1 MKTQYNLIETNITSL
16 FFKYLL
22 PGVLGMMMVSAY
34 VFVDTLCIGRSLGGN
49 GLAALNICTP
59 IISIFYATG
68 FLFAT
73 GGAAAYSVLTG
84 EKNHDIANKVYT
96 LALKLAIIIGILYS
110 VLGLTFS
117 SSLAEFLGATT
128 SNIEITKEYMSVILL
143 AAPVFVTDILL
154 NVFVR
159 NDGAPKISMIAT
171 VCCGLL
177 NIVLDILFI
186 FGFGWGMFGAAF
198 ATTLSG
204 ALSVCILYS
213 YALSKQSKLKIVKTK
228 WEFSLI
234 KRIIF
239 NGAGSFV
246 LEASVAIVIIVF
258 NLTMLRLAGEI
269 GVSAYSIIANL
280 NLVIFSIFMGISQAI
295 QPIISINYGAK
306 LNNRISKTLK
316 LGILS
321 ASILGITFLIIGE
334 LFSYQLASLFVSN
347 DKELINMASEGIQI
361 YFIAYIMMGIN
372 IVLNTYYQSIE
383 KPIQSLCISSGR
395 GLVYVLACVWILPK
409 FLNIM
414 GVWMSVPVAEFLTL
428 LTALTFLGCSKIYN
442 KTEIEENY
450 KLSMPK

>member
-1 MKTQYNLIETNITSL
+1 MKRQYNLLETDITSL

-22 PGVLGMMMVSAY
+22 PGILGMMMVSAY
-34 VFVDTLCIGRSLGGN
+34 VFVDTLCVGRSLGGS

-73 GGAAAYSVLTG
+73 GGAAAYSVLRG
-84 EKNHDIANKVYT
+84 QKNYGKANNVYT
-96 LALKLAIIIGILYS
+96 LSLKLAIIIGILYS
-110 VLGLTFS
+110 VFGLIFS
-117 SSLAEFLGATT
+117 TSLAKFLGATT
-128 SNIEITKEYMSVILL
+128 SNIEITKAYMNVILF
-143 AAPVFVTDILL
+143 AAPVFITDILL

-159 NDGAPKISMIAT
+159 NDGAPKVSMIAT
-171 VCCGLL
+171 ICCGLL
-177 NIVLDILFI
+177 NVALDIIFI

-204 ALSVCILYS
+204 VVSVCILFS
-213 YALSKQSKLKIVKTK
+213 YTLSKKSKLKIVKTK
-228 WEFSLI
+228 WEFSLV

-239 NGAGSFV
+239 NGAGSFI

-258 NLTMLRLAGEI
+258 NLTILKLAGEI

-306 LNNRISKTLK
+306 LNNRISKILK
-316 LGILS
+316 LGIFS

-334 LFSYQLASLFVSN
+334 LFSYQLASLFVKN
-347 DKELINMASEGIQI
+347 DKELINMASKGIQI
-361 YFIAYIMMGIN
+361 YFTAYIMMGVN

-409 FLNIM
+409 FFNIT

-428 LTALTFLGCSKIYN
+428 LTALTFLAVSKINN
-442 KTEIEENY
+442 KTEIEENC
-450 KLSMPK
+450 KLSA